1 MWWEKRMCSTSQA
14 WMCWYS
20 VFSMRSWGSYPVSW
34 PTLYESTLRHRRHRH
49 YQLYQSPSKV
59 EPVLIMQIC
68 RLHVSKH
75 WQLAKMWLLY
85 ADRTQIVYIS
95 LYFSTHFNLTNT
107 LQVTRLVVTEVLSQS
122 FGLVTE
128 RRHDNA
134 RHIFHRRVW
143 YRALSLSC
151 AFIRSSGIILTPGYL
166 CTKFRFCSYLR
177 CWASPQRK
185 IAYPSP
191 SQSIN
196 RPTFLMRRE
205 PKLSLRKTLWKCDRN
220 PTEIQQCNSLII

>member
-1 MWWEKRMCSTSQA
+1 MRAHCVIVVIVIINCISHPVKSSQF
-14 WMCWYS
+14 WLCKY
-20 VFSMRSWGSYPVSW
+20 VGYTRKQ
-34 PTLYESTLRHRRHRH
+34 TLTTCE
-49 YQLYQSPSKV
+49 
-59 EPVLIMQIC
+59 
-68 RLHVSKH
+68 
-75 WQLAKMWLLY
+75 KMWLLY
-85 ADRTQIVYIS
+85 TDRTQIVYIYHDLCS
-95 LYFSTHFNLTNT
+95 LYFSTHFNLTNI
-107 LQVTRLVVTEVLSQS
+107 LQVTWLVVTEVLSQS

-166 CTKFRFCSYLR
+166 CTKFRFCIYLR

-191 SQSIN
+191 MQSIN
-196 RPTFLMRRE
+196 QSPSFFYATGTEAFAS
-205 PKLSLRKTLWKCDRN
+205 KNTLKIR
-220 PTEIQQCNSLII
+220 QKYNSETH